1 MLELQKLIR
10 RIITRV
16 NVNLREFNFKVDP
29 YAEVVPT
36 EQLTKFY
43 AFYGVTGDHP
53 LYFNFEKSNIGGSY
67 FLGKCMIDHSV
78 LYKCDIRGD
87 ELKRKGDVFE
97 YGDDHITID
106 EDEAIRI
113 RDSLLVKTLV
123 HSHSFDPENLEEFLI
138 QNTIAAHYS
147 NIHGSPMEGCFL
159 GTFATVDKTALH
171 SCKIGAF
178 AYVNTGE
185 LYHREVLPGKVW
197 IKGNGYEFIY
207 NHERDVLTKYINRPI
222 PGKTPEGIIWD
233 FVESRKHEFQTAF
246 DTIALD
252 HHPVIVP
259 ANTAL
264 SRYAVVKGDT
274 RISENVLICQRAY
287 LDNAW
292 MGPGTNAQENAYI
305 VNSRLE
311 KNDITAHG
319 GKIINSH
326 LGERVFVGFN
336 SFIRGCES
344 SPLKIGDNCIVMPHT
359 IIDLDVPLEI
369 PSDTI
374 VWGLIKSQAD
384 MAENSIPVRELEM
397 VSRISGILRKG
408 RMTFEG
414 SGAKFVEGFA
424 HRIDH
429 ILEAN
434 GAYFAHEGDSRGH
447 AQAGQVIAYNIIQPY
462 LTGRFQGLFPTMN
475 IRP

>member
-1 MLELQKLIR
+1 MRELEKLIS
-10 RIITRV
+10 RIVSRV
-16 NVNLREFNFKVDP
+16 NVNLREFNFKVDS
-29 YAEVVPT
+29 YAEVVPLC
-36 EQLTKFY
+36 QLIKFY

-53 LYFNFEKSNIGGSY
+53 LYFNFTKSNIGGSY
-67 FLGKCMIDHSV
+67 FLGKCIIDHSV
-78 LYKCDIRGD
+78 LYKSDIRGD
-87 ELKRKGDVFE
+87 ELKRKGDIFR
-97 YGDDHITID
+97 YGEEEVVID
-106 EDEAIRI
+106 EDEGIRI

-185 LYHREVLPGKVW
+185 LYHREVLPGKIW
-197 IKGNGYEFIY
+197 IKSKDYEFIY
-207 NHERDVLTKYINRPI
+207 NHERDVLSKYIVRPA
-222 PGKTPEGIIWD
+222 PGRLPEGIIMD
-233 FVESRKHEFQTAF
+233 FVEARKSEFQNVF
-246 DTIALD
+246 DSIGAEY
-252 HHPVIVP
+252 PVNVP
-259 ANTAL
+259 SNTAL

-274 RISENVLICQRAY
+274 HLSQNVLVCQRAY

-292 MGPGTNAQENAYI
+292 MGPGTNAQENSFI

-336 SFIRGCES
+336 AFVRGAEDN
-344 SPLKIGDNCIVMPHT
+344 PLKIGSNCIVMPHT
-359 IIDLDVPLEI
+359 IIDLTMPLEI

-374 VWGLIKSQAD
+374 VWGLIRSPQD
-384 MAENSIPVRELEM
+384 LEDNSIAIKDLEK
-397 VSRISGILRKG
+397 VTTTFRKG

-414 SGAKFVEGFA
+414 NGSHFVEGFV

-429 ILEAN
+429 ILEVN
-434 GAYFAHEGDSRGH
+434 GAYFKGEDDNKGH
-447 AQAGQVIAYNIIQPY
+447 AQEGHTIAYNIIQPY
-462 LTGRFQGLFPTMN
+462 LTGRFQGLFPTMD

>member
-1 MLELQKLIR
+1 MLELEKLIR

-16 NVNLREFNFKVDP
+16 NVNLREFNFKVDS
-29 YAEVVPT
+29 YAEVLPL
-36 EQLTKFY
+36 EQLMKFY

-67 FLGKCMIDHSV
+67 FLGKCQIDHSV

-87 ELKRKGDVFE
+87 ELKRKGDVFVSGE
-97 YGDDHITID
+97 DQILID

-138 QNTIAAHYS
+138 QNTISAHYA

-197 IKGNGYEFIY
+197 IKGSGYEFIY
-207 NHERDVLTKYINRPI
+207 NHERDVLAKYINRPV
-222 PGKTPEGIIWD
+222 PGKMPEGEIMD
-233 FVESRKHEFQTAF
+233 FVESRKKEFQTAF
-246 DTIALD
+246 DTIAIGQ
-252 HHPVIVP
+252 PVIVP
-259 ANTAL
+259 QNTAL

-274 RISENVLICQRAY
+274 RLSENVLICQRAY

-305 VNSRLE
+305 VNSKLE

-319 GKIINSH
+319 AKIINSH
-326 LGERVFVGFN
+326 LGEKVFVGFN
-336 SFIRGCES
+336 SFIRGSETT
-344 SPLKIGDNCIVMPHT
+344 PLEIGDNCIVMPHT
-359 IIDLDVPLEI
+359 IIDLDGPLEI
-369 PSDTI
+369 PANTI
-374 VWGLIKSQAD
+374 VWGLIKSKSD
-384 MAENSIPVRELEM
+384 LSENSIPIKELEM
-397 VSRISGILRKG
+397 VSRVSGILRKG

-414 SGAKFVEGFA
+414 SGAKFVEAFA
-424 HRIDH
+424 HRIEH

-434 GAYFAHEGDSRGH
+434 GAYFSGQGDSRGH

-462 LTGRFQGLFPTMN
+462 LTGRFQGLFPTMD
-475 IRP
+475 IKP